1 MAISSQSRRVKF
13 VDRRDIGSWLQG
25 PKAALEEQGMDFG
38 YSGQRFGLPEAG
50 PNSVA
55 RMGRRLV
62 ALVIDWFACMAIA
75 GLVAPDATYN
85 QRSFYNLLTFFV
97 SVTVLTA
104 LTGSS
109 FGQRILGIQL
119 ASVSG
124 KALNPIKVMIRTAM
138 LCLVVPA
145 LIWDRDGRGLHD
157 KAVGSIATRIR

>member
-1 MAISSQSRRVKF
+1 
-13 VDRRDIGSWLQG
+13 
-25 PKAALEEQGMDFG
+25 MDFG
-38 YSGQRFGLPEAG
+38 FPGQRFGLPEAG

-97 SVTVLTA
+97 AVTVLTS